1 MEKKLLEKWD
11 ELSDSLFTFILK
23 RVSTKEDAEDILQ
36 NVYIK
41 LHQNIHNLRDEDKI
55 TSWIY
60 QITRNTI
67 NECYRRCYK
76 IKTTEFEDK
85 HNNKV
90 ELSCCEEE
98 NLNEEI
104 LKSMM
109 RFMHL
114 LPDNYREILEL
125 FELEKLTHKE
135 IAVRLGIS
143 ENTSK
148 SRVKRAKDKLKKLL
162 LDCCI
167 FEADKYGNIVHYTK
181 KIKN

>member
-1 MEKKLLEKWD
+1 MENKLVEKWD

-23 RVSTKEDAEDILQ
+23 RVSTKEDVEDILQ

-41 LHQNIHNLRDEDKI
+41 LHQNIHNLRDEDKL

-67 NECYRRCYK
+67 NECYRKCYK
-76 IKTTEFEDK
+76 IKTTEFEDE

-104 LKSMM
+104 LKTMTS
-109 RFMHL
+109 FMDL
-114 LPDNYREILEL
+114 LPENYKEILKM

-135 IAVRLGIS
+135 IGLKLGVS

-162 LDCCI
+162 YDCCL
-167 FEADKYGNIVHYTK
+167 FEADKYGNIIDYK
-181 KIKN
+181 KK